1 MGKRQE
7 NTHKYDDIIDL
18 PCHVLRNR
26 PHMPIL
32 DRAAQFSPFAALS
45 GDDSAVKEAMRL
57 TEEQVDLDEDSKEAL
72 DQKLAL
78 LKECLNERPE
88 VTITFFRP
96 DDKKEGGAYQT
107 SG

>member
-1 MGKRQE
+1 M
-7 NTHKYDDIIDL
+7 
-18 PCHVLRNR
+18 
-26 PHMPIL
+26 MIL
-32 DRAAQFSPFAALS
+32 LIFRVMCREIGRICRYWTVQRFSPFAALS
-45 GDDSAVKEAMRL
+45 GYDSAVKEAMRL

-96 DDKKEGGAYQT
+96 DDKKEGGAY
-107 SG
+107 